1 MSQTDF
7 LYVHPMQ
14 FQRGERNVQIK
25 KQKRRVALKVKHILV
40 SIGCVALLFFAVY
53 KLYLFL
59 ITWNNLNIR
68 EVEVASPNETVKNH
82 IRGMTQGMTWGNIL
96 LLDISRVQKNLAA
109 YAWVKNVQVRKIFP
123 SALTIDVTAR
133 TPAALMKK
141 EITLLID
148 GEGVALEPADPS
160 AYPGLPL
167 LFDER
172 NFIQDAPEK
181 LRLAWECLKAL
192 PDEEKSSVESL
203 DLSDAE
209 NVILQFRGSPTKI
222 KLGAADFGRNLSDYK
237 KNIAHLESEHGVL
250 EYIDLRFP
258 DRVYFKPLKAQP
270 EAGALPNP
278 KKEAP

>member
-1 MSQTDF
+1 MSRTDF

-25 KQKRRVALKVKHILV
+25 KQKKRVVLTIRHILV
-40 SIGCVALLFFAVY
+40 SIVCVALLFFAVY

-59 ITWNNLNIR
+59 ITWDNLNVR
-68 EVEVASPNETVKNH
+68 EVEVTSPNETVRNH
-82 IRGMTQGMTWGNIL
+82 IRGMIQGMTWGNIL
-96 LLDISRVQKNLAA
+96 LLDISQVQKNLAA

-123 SALTIDVTAR
+123 SALMIDVTAR

-141 EITLLID
+141 ETTYLID
-148 GEGVALEPADPS
+148 GEGIVLEPADPS
-160 AYPGLPL
+160 AHPGLPL

-172 NFIQDAPEK
+172 NFIQDAAEK
-181 LRLAWECLKAL
+181 LRLAWDCLKAL

-222 KLGAADFGRNLSDYK
+222 KLGAADFARNLDDCH
-237 KNIAHLESEHGVL
+237 KNIARLESEYGVL

-258 DRVYFKPLKAQP
+258 DRVYFKPLKVQP